1 MHKAPGKLG
10 FKSINRQL
18 FVRIPLS
25 FQRHIAIAVT
35 SSPTGMSLYRVHHAI
50 RDAQL
55 HALRLRLMLC
65 WASYEKGTHHVV
77 QELEEIRNKIAK
89 NKIAK

>member
-1 MHKAPGKLG
+1 
-10 FKSINRQL
+10 
-18 FVRIPLS
+18 
-25 FQRHIAIAVT
+25 
-35 SSPTGMSLYRVHHAI
+35 
-50 RDAQL
+50 
-55 HALRLRLMLC
+55 MLC